1 MKAFLKIVAK
11 DMLEKYGTD
20 MSDIAVVFPNKRA
33 SLFLNSYL
41 AQLAR
46 KPIWTPTYITIS
58 DLFRRH
64 TDLKVADP
72 IKSICDLHKTFVKCT
87 GIDETLDHFYG
98 WGQLL
103 LSDFDDVD
111 KNMVDA
117 KQIFANLSDIHELDD
132 VSYLTDYQ
140 KQMIK
145 KFFSNFSDDHN
156 SELKKRFLQLWCH
169 FYDIYVEFNKRLTQQ
184 GLAYEGALY
193 RNVANNENITFRHKK
208 YLFVGFNMMQKVELN
223 LCDRLMKQG
232 KAAFYW
238 DYDQY
243 YMDGNNEAG
252 HYIRQFLPYYPN
264 ELADY
269 PQQEIYNN
277 MTKNKD
283 ITYIS
288 APTEN
293 IQARYVNT
301 WLKENGRYKMG
312 RNVAIVLSD
321 ESLLQSVIH
330 SLPPEVGSVNI
341 TIGYPLQQTP
351 FYSLIQQLIQLQG
364 IGHPKFSDTYRL
376 HYVLIALRHP
386 YTRYIS
392 EKYIDL
398 QNKLNEQK
406 RFYPS
411 REFLSMDG
419 DEGLSLLFRNL
430 EGTNAPKGTDKERGT
445 DKEKDTASQDEY
457 NKKLITYLLDVLR
470 TIGIHAKK
478 LEDPLFHESLY
489 RTYTLLNRLQDL
501 IMAGDLQVDIITL
514 ERLIQQLI
522 QTTSIPFHGEPAEG
536 IQVMGVLETRNL
548 DFDHILVLSC
558 NEGKLPKGVNDSS
571 FIPFTLRNAY
581 GLTTVEN
588 KVAIFAY
595 YFHSMLQRAHDIT
608 LTYNNATEDGQSG
621 EMSRF
626 MLQMMVESQHSI
638 KRRTLTAGQKP
649 LRPAY
654 NEEQKTDEVM
664 AVLDDIKM
672 ITPTFLNTYQ
682 RCQKQFYY
690 KYVKGLLEPDEI
702 DEDEVDN
709 KIFGN
714 IFHRAAELF
723 YYTFASK
730 EDIAVDDR
738 GKQRLIHPI
747 VISAGDLDN
756 ALKDSSLVYR
766 LVDQAFREE
775 LFKVSSSD
783 YHPKYNG
790 LQLINKEVIASYLRQ
805 LITID
810 RRQAPFTIIGME
822 IVVSTT
828 LGVATARGEKLFR
841 IGGFIDRLD
850 AVAANG
856 NPSAG
861 GNLAERIR
869 VIDYKTGRAQAT
881 HPKDIDEVFG
891 TTPQAMNKHSDY
903 YLQAILYSL
912 IIKNDRRFNPVQ
924 EPVSPGLLFIQNAGS
939 EDYDPTLKLGKELLS
954 DVAPLEAEF
963 TEHLRS
969 LLADIYNPAVPL
981 KPTEDKKRCI
991 YCPYAALCK

>member
-169 FYDIYVEFNKRLTQQ
+169 FYDIYVEFNKRLAQQ

-330 SLPPEVGSVNI
+330 SLPQEVGSVNI

-392 EKYIDL
+392 EKYTDL

-411 REFLSMDG
+411 REFLSRDG
-419 DEGLSLLFRNL
+419 DEGLSLLFRDL

-457 NKKLITYLLDVLR
+457 NKKLIIYLLDVLR

-912 IIKNDRRFNPVQ
+912 IIKNDRRFNPAQ

>member
-1 MKAFLKIVAK
+1 
-11 DMLEKYGTD
+11 
-20 MSDIAVVFPNKRA
+20 
-33 SLFLNSYL
+33 
-41 AQLAR
+41 
-46 KPIWTPTYITIS
+46 
-58 DLFRRH
+58 
-64 TDLKVADP
+64 
-72 IKSICDLHKTFVKCT
+72 
-87 GIDETLDHFYG
+87 
-98 WGQLL
+98 
-103 LSDFDDVD
+103 
-111 KNMVDA
+111 
-117 KQIFANLSDIHELDD
+117 
-132 VSYLTDYQ
+132 
-140 KQMIK
+140 
-145 KFFSNFSDDHN
+145 
-156 SELKKRFLQLWCH
+156 
-169 FYDIYVEFNKRLTQQ
+169 
-184 GLAYEGALY
+184 
-193 RNVANNENITFRHKK
+193 
-208 YLFVGFNMMQKVELN
+208 MMQVVELN
-223 LCDRLMKQG
+223 LLDRLKKQG

-252 HYIRQFLPYYPN
+252 HYIRQYLPYYPN

-293 IQARYVNT
+293 IQARYVNS

-330 SLPPEVGSVNI
+330 SLPQEVESINI

-364 IGHPKFSDTYRL
+364 IGHSKQGDTYRL

-386 YTRYIS
+386 YIRYIS
-392 EKYIDL
+392 EKYT
-398 QNKLNEQK
+398 KLLAKLDEQK
-406 RFYPS
+406 RFYLS
-411 REFLSMDG
+411 RDFLSMDG
-419 DEGLSLLFRNL
+419 DEGLTLLFRNL
-430 EGTNAPKGTDKERGT
+430 EEA
-445 DKEKDTASQDEY
+445 TASQDEY
-457 NKKLITYLLDVLR
+457 NRKLITYLLDVLR
-470 TIGIHAKK
+470 TIGTHAKE
-478 LEDPLFHESLY
+478 LNDPLFHESLY

-501 IMAGDLQVDIITL
+501 IIAGDLQVDIITL

-571 FIPFTLRNAY
+571 FIPYTLRKAY

-638 KRRTLTAGQKP
+638 KRKTLVAGQKP

-654 NEEQKTDEVM
+654 SDAQKTDEVM
-664 AVLDDIKM
+664 AVLDNIKM

-730 EDIAVDDR
+730 DDIATDDQ

-747 VISAGDLDN
+747 VITADNLDH
-756 ALKDSSLVYR
+756 ALKDTSLIYR

-822 IVVSTT
+822 IAVSTT
-828 LGVATARGEKLFR
+828 LGVATARGQKLFR

-850 AVAANG
+850 SVAASG
-856 NPSAG
+856 NPSAS

-869 VIDYKTGRAQAT
+869 VIDYKTGRSRT
-881 HPKDIDEVFG
+881 SHPKDIEEVFSTQPLAIG
-891 TTPQAMNKHSDY
+891 KHNDY

-912 IIKNDRRFNPVQ
+912 IVKNDRRYNPAQ
-924 EPVSPGLLFIQNAGS
+924 EPVSPGLLFIQNAGA
-939 EDYDPTLKLGKELLS
+939 EDYDPTLKLGKELLT
-954 DVAPLEAEF
+954 DVVPLEAEF
-963 TEHLRS
+963 TNHLRS
-969 LLADIYNPAVPL
+969 LLSNIYDPALPL
-981 KPTEDKKRCI
+981 KPTDDKKRCTF
-991 YCPYAALCK
+991 CPYAALCK

>member
-33 SLFLNSYL
+33 SLFLNNYL
-41 AQLAR
+41 AQLAH

-64 TDLKVADP
+64 SDLKVADP

-103 LSDFDDVD
+103 LADFDDVD

-117 KQIFANLSDIHELDD
+117 KQLFANLSDIHELDD

-140 KQMIK
+140 KEMIR

-169 FYDIYVEFNKRLTQQ
+169 FYDIYTEFNQRMTEQ

-193 RNVANNENITFRHKK
+193 RSVVSNESIEFRHKK
-208 YLFVGFNMMQKVELN
+208 YLFVGFNMMQVVELN
-223 LCDRLMKQG
+223 LLNRLKKQG

-252 HYIRQFLPYYPN
+252 HYIRQYLPYYPN

-293 IQARYVNT
+293 IQARYVNS

-330 SLPPEVGSVNI
+330 SLPQEVGSINI

-364 IGHPKFSDTYRL
+364 IGHPKQGDTYRL
-376 HYVLIALRHP
+376 HFVLIALRHP

-392 EKYIDL
+392 EKYTEL
-398 QNKLNEQK
+398 LAKLDEQK

-411 REFLSMDG
+411 REFLSLDG
-419 DEGLSLLFRNL
+419 DEGLTLLFRNL
-430 EGTNAPKGTDKERGT
+430 EEA
-445 DKEKDTASQDEY
+445 TASQDEY
-457 NKKLITYLLDVLR
+457 NRKLITYLLDVLR
-470 TIGIHAKK
+470 TIGTHAKE
-478 LEDPLFHESLY
+478 LNDPLFHESLY

-501 IMAGDLQVDIITL
+501 IIAGDLQVDIITL

-548 DFDHILVLSC
+548 DFDHILILSC

-571 FIPFTLRNAY
+571 FIPYSLRKAY

-638 KRRTLTAGQKP
+638 RRKTLVAGQKP

-654 NEEQKTDEVM
+654 SDAQKTDEVM
-664 AVLDDIKM
+664 AVLDNIKM

-730 EDIAVDDR
+730 DDIATDDQ
-738 GKQRLIHPI
+738 GKQRLIRPI
-747 VISAGDLDN
+747 VITADNLDH
-756 ALKDSSLVYR
+756 ALKDTSLVYR

-828 LGVATARGEKLFR
+828 LGVATARGQKLFR

-850 AVAANG
+850 SVAASG
-856 NPSAG
+856 NPSVL

-869 VIDYKTGRAQAT
+869 VIDYKTGRSRT
-881 HPKDIDEVFG
+881 SHPKDIEEVFSTQPLAIG
-891 TTPQAMNKHSDY
+891 KHNDY

-912 IIKNDRRFNPVQ
+912 IVKNDRRYNPAQ
-924 EPVSPGLLFIQNAGS
+924 EPVSPGLLFIQNAGAD
-939 EDYDPTLKLGKELLS
+939 DYDPTLKLGKELLT

-963 TEHLRS
+963 TDHLRS
-969 LLADIYNPAVPL
+969 LLADIYDPALPL
-981 KPTEDKKRCI
+981 KPTEDKKRCVF
-991 YCPYAALCK
+991 CPYAALCK

>member
-33 SLFLNSYL
+33 SLFLNNYL
-41 AQLAR
+41 AQLAH

-64 TDLKVADP
+64 SDLKVADP

-103 LSDFDDVD
+103 LADFDDVD

-117 KQIFANLSDIHELDD
+117 KQLFANLSDIHELDD

-140 KQMIK
+140 KEMIR

-169 FYDIYVEFNKRLTQQ
+169 FYDIYTEFNQRMTEQ

-193 RNVANNENITFRHKK
+193 RSVVSNESIEFRHKK
-208 YLFVGFNMMQKVELN
+208 YLFVGFNMMQVVELN
-223 LCDRLMKQG
+223 LLNRLKKQG

-252 HYIRQFLPYYPN
+252 HYIRQYLPYYPN

-293 IQARYVNT
+293 IQARYVNS

-330 SLPPEVGSVNI
+330 SLPQEVGSINI

-364 IGHPKFSDTYRL
+364 IGHPKQGDTYRL

-392 EKYIDL
+392 EKYTEL
-398 QNKLNEQK
+398 LAKLDEQK

-411 REFLSMDG
+411 RDFLSMDG
-419 DEGLSLLFRNL
+419 DEGLTLLFRNL
-430 EGTNAPKGTDKERGT
+430 EEA
-445 DKEKDTASQDEY
+445 TASQDEY
-457 NKKLITYLLDVLR
+457 NRKLITYLLDVLR
-470 TIGIHAKK
+470 TIGTHAKE
-478 LEDPLFHESLY
+478 LNDPLFHESLY

-501 IMAGDLQVDIITL
+501 IIAGDLQVDIITL

-548 DFDHILVLSC
+548 DFDHILILSC

-571 FIPFTLRNAY
+571 FIPYSLRKAY

-638 KRRTLTAGQKP
+638 KRKTLVAGQKP

-654 NEEQKTDEVM
+654 SEAQKTDEVM
-664 AVLDDIKM
+664 AVLDNIKM

-730 EDIAVDDR
+730 DDIATDDQ
-738 GKQRLIHPI
+738 GKQRLIRPI
-747 VISAGDLDN
+747 VITADDLDH
-756 ALKDSSLVYR
+756 ALKDTSLIYR
-766 LVDQAFREE
+766 LVDRAFREE

-828 LGVATARGEKLFR
+828 LGVATARGQKLFR

-850 AVAANG
+850 SVAASG
-856 NPSAG
+856 NPSAL

-869 VIDYKTGRAQAT
+869 VIDYKTGRSRT
-881 HPKDIDEVFG
+881 SHPKDIEEVFSTQPLAIG
-891 TTPQAMNKHSDY
+891 KHNDY

-912 IIKNDRRFNPVQ
+912 IVKNDRRYNPAQ
-924 EPVSPGLLFIQNAGS
+924 EPVSPGLLFIQNAGAD
-939 EDYDPTLKLGKELLS
+939 DYDPTLKLGKELLT
-954 DVAPLEAEF
+954 DVAPLETKF
-963 TEHLRS
+963 TDHLRS
-969 LLADIYNPAVPL
+969 LLADIYDPALPL
-981 KPTEDKKRCI
+981 KPTEDKKRCVF
-991 YCPYAALCK
+991 CPYAALCK

>member
-33 SLFLNSYL
+33 SLFLNNYL
-41 AQLAR
+41 AQLAH

-64 TDLKVADP
+64 SDLKVADP

-103 LSDFDDVD
+103 LADFDDVD

-117 KQIFANLSDIHELDD
+117 KQLFANLSDIHELDD

-140 KQMIK
+140 KEMIR

-169 FYDIYVEFNKRLTQQ
+169 FYDIYTEFNQRMTEQ

-193 RNVANNENITFRHKK
+193 RSVVSNESIEFRHKK
-208 YLFVGFNMMQKVELN
+208 YLFVGFNMMQVVELN
-223 LCDRLMKQG
+223 LLNRLKKQG

-252 HYIRQFLPYYPN
+252 HYIRQYLPYYPN

-293 IQARYVNT
+293 IQARYVNS

-330 SLPPEVGSVNI
+330 SLPQEVGSINI

-364 IGHPKFSDTYRL
+364 IGHPKQGDTYRL

-392 EKYIDL
+392 EKYT
-398 QNKLNEQK
+398 KLLAKLDEQK

-411 REFLSMDG
+411 REFLSLDG
-419 DEGLSLLFRNL
+419 DEGLTLLFRNL
-430 EGTNAPKGTDKERGT
+430 EEA
-445 DKEKDTASQDEY
+445 TASQDEY
-457 NKKLITYLLDVLR
+457 NRKLITYLLDVLR
-470 TIGIHAKK
+470 TIGTHAKE
-478 LEDPLFHESLY
+478 LNDPLFHESLY

-501 IMAGDLQVDIITL
+501 IIAGDLQVDIITL

-571 FIPFTLRNAY
+571 FIPYSLRKAY

-638 KRRTLTAGQKP
+638 KRKTLVAGQKP

-654 NEEQKTDEVM
+654 SDAQKTDEVM
-664 AVLDDIKM
+664 AVLDNIKM

-730 EDIAVDDR
+730 DDIATDDQ
-738 GKQRLIHPI
+738 GKQRLIRPI
-747 VISAGDLDN
+747 VITADNLDH
-756 ALKDSSLVYR
+756 ALKDTSLVYR

-828 LGVATARGEKLFR
+828 LGVATARGQKLFR

-850 AVAANG
+850 SVAASG
-856 NPSAG
+856 NPSAL

-869 VIDYKTGRAQAT
+869 VIDYKTGRSRT
-881 HPKDIDEVFG
+881 SHPKDIEEVFSTQPLAIG
-891 TTPQAMNKHSDY
+891 KHNDY

-912 IIKNDRRFNPVQ
+912 IVKNDRRYNPAQ
-924 EPVSPGLLFIQNAGS
+924 EPVSPGLLFIQNAGAD
-939 EDYDPTLKLGKELLS
+939 DYDPTLKLGKELLT

-963 TEHLRS
+963 TNHLRS
-969 LLADIYNPAVPL
+969 LLADIYDPALPL
-981 KPTEDKKRCI
+981 KPTEDKKRCVF
-991 YCPYAALCK
+991 CPYAALCK